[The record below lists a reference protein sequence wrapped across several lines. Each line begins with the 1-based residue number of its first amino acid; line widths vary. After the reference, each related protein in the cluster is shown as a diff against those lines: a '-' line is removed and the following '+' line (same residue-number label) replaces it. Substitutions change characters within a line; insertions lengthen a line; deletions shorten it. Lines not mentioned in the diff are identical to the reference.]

1 MSDAMKASISVEL
14 IDEFSSKLSSIKTAF
29 ETLAAKG
36 REVQAALN
44 SLSSGDGF
52 NNFGASGR
60 RSFAAVRNAAVK
72 LMTTLSAA
80 QRAVTL
86 VATSL
91 ATMGRYGTAMG
102 RGLVA
107 ALTPLATM
115 QRTVSTTAIQRQ
127 LSQLLRV
134 VARMRGDIGRTVGRI
149 VTDLRRLRNQILA
162 LIASLR
168 TLYSGVGKIKT
179 RFEQLHLVLARSSAR
194 LLESSQRLRDARAH
208 TDTLAGS
215 VDRLNSAIRTNSSL
229 PPVGARQ
236 SGGGSPGDLGGM
248 GGSGLQEIGSS
259 LTDVGGRVKGLG
271 ATALGAAG
279 GIVSAAAYTVK
290 QSMSLEDTYKALQ
303 NTLDKDRA
311 KAAAEFE
318 VLKKT
323 AVELGNS
330 LPGSVQD
337 MANLFISLRK
347 QGVSVQQIVG
357 GLGKSTAEFAVL
369 NGIGLEQAG
378 NYTVKFAKAFGLDE
392 NATNSDYANLIDT
405 ITRLNGAST
414 IDSGTLFETIKYLG
428 SQTVNLTKFNTGD
441 KAKDKKLQRQAIND
455 IAAMLAIV
463 SDSGIEGSMA
473 GTNVA
478 NALGRMSRLNQIMAK
493 KSFEPYQALLDQKG
507 IKLQF
512 YDANGKFSGI
522 DNAVAQLSKLKV
534 LDDQNLENVL
544 YGLFG
549 DTGVRPMKALVRG
562 GAKAMNAKRAD
573 MANQISTA
581 SKISNLMS
589 SASQKLGLVK
599 ANWETLMASIGDKIA
614 GHFDIAGIFVRI
626 TSALQKM
633 IDWVEDP
640 KHQKVIDEY
649 IERAKKLF
657 LWLTKTGV
665 VLTGIGT
672 ILSTIGSAI
681 AGFVA
686 LRGLFNA
693 LRLGSVTRL
702 LFGSSGFLR
711 FILGGNQFTH
721 VFRGLRAA
729 ILIGLRRL
737 GLGSILRTFFVTPLS
752 NLRFIGPIV
761 SAFSSL
767 NVVVIAIAAAGILIY
782 KYWDPLKKM
791 LSGFWDGLKQG
802 WIEIQPTLDLFGKIV
817 ADVLQRVLDFF
828 GGPVKG
834 DINDYWNGV
843 GAGILVMRAL
853 GAAVGLVGD
862 LITTV
867 VTNLSS
873 FGQTLGRA
881 FYYLV
886 DGPLFEDLKAV
897 GKAIRDFFVGI
908 WQGIKSSVSSVI
920 AWIKAKFYALVDAF
934 RDIGKSIMDSL
945 FSGLQSGVQRI
956 SALAD
961 KIKSAFNFSPEVKM
975 PNMPAPTSWEETS
988 KKNTEARAR
997 QDESE
1002 SASTGGGST
1011 SKSNNKIVYTNNFFG
1026 VGNDVVTKIKLADD
1040 RLERLNFGLYTG

>member
-1 MSDAMKASISVEL
+1 MKTSVSIEL
-14 IDEFSSKLSSIKTAF
+14 IDEFSSKLSAINTAF
-29 ETLAAKG
+29 ETFAAKA
-36 REVQAALN
+36 REVQTALG
-44 SLSSGDGF
+44 SLSSGNM
-52 NNFGASGR
+52 NNFGTSGR

-72 LMTTLSAA
+72 LMSTLSLT
-80 QRAVTL
+80 QRAVGH
-86 VATSL
+86 VATAV
-91 ATMGRYGTAMG
+91 ATMGRIGTAMG
-102 RGLVA
+102 RTLTA
-107 ALTPLATM
+107 ALTPLSTM

-127 LSQLLRV
+127 LTQLLRV
-134 VARMRGDIGRTVGRI
+134 VARLRGDIGRSVGRVI
-149 VTDLRRLRNQILA
+149 TDLRRLKSQLTPVIRD
-162 LIASLR
+162 LR
-168 TLYSGVGKIKT
+168 TLYSGLGRVKG

-215 VDRLNSAIRTNSSL
+215 VDRLNSSIRTNSSL
-229 PPVGARQ
+229 PPIGARQ

-248 GGSGLQEIGSS
+248 GSSSLQEIGSG

-279 GIVSAAAYTVK
+279 GIVSAAAYTVQ

-303 NTLDKDRA
+303 NTLDKDKA
-311 KAAAEFE
+311 KAAAEFAM
-318 VLKKT
+318 LKKT
-323 AVELGNS
+323 AVKLGNS

-392 NATNSDYANLIDT
+392 NATNDDYAYLIDT

-414 IDSGTLFETIKYLG
+414 IDSGTLFETMKYLG
-428 SQTVNLTKFNTGD
+428 SQTVSLTKFNTGD
-441 KAKDKKLQRQAIND
+441 KNKDKQLQRQATTD
-455 IAAMLAIV
+455 IAAMLAMI

-478 NALGRMSRLNQIMAK
+478 SAFGKMSRLKQVMAK
-493 KSFEPYQALLDQKG
+493 KSFDPYRYILEQNG
-507 IKLQF
+507 IELQF
-512 YDANGKFSGI
+512 HNANGKFLGVE
-522 DNAVAQLSKLKV
+522 NVVRQLSKLKV
-534 LDDQNLENVL
+534 LNDQNLENVL
-544 YGLFG
+544 FGLFG
-549 DTGVRPMKALVRG
+549 DTGVRPMKALVQG
-562 GAKAMNAKRAD
+562 GMAAMNAKRAD

-581 SKISNLMS
+581 TKIGNLMS
-589 SASQKLGLVK
+589 SASQNLGIVK
-599 ANWETLMASIGDKIA
+599 ANWETLVAAIGDKIA
-614 GHFDIAGIFVRI
+614 SHFDIAGIFVK
-626 TSALQKM
+626 AAGVLQKM

-640 KHQKVIDEY
+640 KHSKTIDSY
-649 IERAKKLF
+649 IDRAKELV

-672 ILSTIGSAI
+672 ILSTIGSTI

-686 LRGLFNA
+686 FRGLFNV
-693 LRLGSVTRL
+693 LNLGRITGL

-711 FILGGNQFTH
+711 FILGGNQFAH
-721 VFRGLRAA
+721 VFRGLKAA

-862 LITTV
+862 VITTV

-873 FGQTLGRA
+873 FGQALGRA

-886 DGPLFEDLKAV
+886 DGPFVADIKAV
-897 GKAIRDFFVGI
+897 GKSIADFFAGVFRGI
-908 WQGIKSSVSSVI
+908 QKAI
-920 AWIKAKFYALVDAF
+920 ADVVAQIKAKFFALVDTF
-934 RDIGKSIMDSL
+934 KSIGKSIMDSL

-956 SALAD
+956 TALAD
-961 KIKSAFNFSPEVKM
+961 KIKSAFSFSPEVKM
-975 PNMPAPTSWEETS
+975 PTPTSWEETS
-988 KKNTEARAR
+988 KKATETRAR

-1002 SASTGGGST
+1002 SASTGGST
-1011 SKSNNKIVYTNNFFG
+1011 SKSNNIVYTNNFFG
-1026 VGNDVVTKIKLADD
+1026 VGNDVVTKIKVADD
-1040 RLERLNFGLYTG
+1040 RLERLNFGLYAV

>member
-1 MSDAMKASISVEL
+1 MSDSMKTSVSIEL
-14 IDEFSSKLSSIKTAF
+14 IDEFSSKLSAINTAF
-29 ETLAAKG
+29 ETFAAKA
-36 REVQAALN
+36 REVQTALG
-44 SLSSGDGF
+44 SLSSGNM
-52 NNFGASGR
+52 NNFGTSGR

-72 LMTTLSAA
+72 LMNTLSLT
-80 QRAVTL
+80 QRAVGH
-86 VATSL
+86 VAT
-91 ATMGRYGTAMG
+91 AVAAMGRIGTAMG
-102 RGLVA
+102 RTLTA
-107 ALTPLATM
+107 ALTPLSTM

-127 LSQLLRV
+127 LAQLLRV
-134 VARMRGDIGRTVGRI
+134 VARLRGDIGRSIGRVI
-149 VTDLRRLRNQILA
+149 TDLRRLKSQLTPVIRD
-162 LIASLR
+162 LR
-168 TLYSGVGKIKT
+168 TLYSGLGRVKG

-215 VDRLNSAIRTNSSL
+215 VDRLNSSIRTNSSL
-229 PPVGARQ
+229 PPIGARQ

-248 GGSGLQEIGSS
+248 GSSSLQEIGSG

-279 GIVSAAAYTVK
+279 GIVSAAAYTVQ

-303 NTLDKDRA
+303 NTLDKDKT
-311 KAAAEFE
+311 KADAEFKM
-318 VLKKT
+318 LKKT

-357 GLGKSTAEFAVL
+357 GLGRSTAEFAVL
-369 NGIGLEQAG
+369 NGLGLEQAG
-378 NYTVKFAKAFGLDE
+378 NFTVKFAKAFGLDE
-392 NATNSDYANLIDT
+392 NATNADYSNLIDT

-414 IDSGTLFETIKYLG
+414 IDSGTLFETMKYLG
-428 SQTVNLTKFNTGD
+428 SQTVSLTKFNTGD
-441 KAKDKKLQRQAIND
+441 KNKDRQLQRQATTD
-455 IAAMLAIV
+455 IAAMLGII
-463 SDSGIEGSMA
+463 SDSGIQGSMA

-478 NALGRMSRLNQIMAK
+478 SALGRMSRLKQVMAK
-493 KSFEPYQALLDQKG
+493 KSFDPYRYILEQNG
-507 IKLQF
+507 IELQF

-534 LDDQNLENVL
+534 LNDQNLENVL
-544 YGLFG
+544 FGLFG
-549 DTGVRPMKALVRG
+549 DTGVRPMKALVQG
-562 GAKAMNAKRAD
+562 GLAAMNAKRAD

-581 SKISNLMS
+581 TKIGNLMS
-589 SASQKLGLVK
+589 SASQKMGLVK
-599 ANWETLMASIGDKIA
+599 ANWETLVAAIGDKIA
-614 GHFDIAGIFVRI
+614 SHFDIAGIFVKA
-626 TSALQKM
+626 TGALQKM

-640 KHQKVIDEY
+640 KHKKTIDSY
-649 IERAKKLF
+649 IDRAKELV

-672 ILSTIGSAI
+672 ILSTIGSTI

-686 LRGLFNA
+686 FRGLFNV
-693 LRLGSVTRL
+693 LNLGRITGL

-711 FILGGNQFTH
+711 FILGGNQFVH
-721 VFRGLRAA
+721 VFRGLKAA

-862 LITTV
+862 VITTV

-873 FGQTLGRA
+873 FGQALGRA

-886 DGPLFEDLKAV
+886 DGPFVADIKAV
-897 GKAIRDFFVGI
+897 GKSIADFFAGI
-908 WQGIKSSVSSVI
+908 FRGIQKAI
-920 AWIKAKFYALVDAF
+920 ADVVAQIKAKFFALVDAF
-934 RDIGKSIMDSL
+934 KSIGKSIMDNL
-945 FSGLQSGVQRI
+945 IGGLQSGVQRI
-956 SALAD
+956 FNIAD
-961 KIKSAFNFSPEVKM
+961 KIKNAFKFAPEVQM
-975 PNMPAPTSWEETS
+975 PDMPATVTWEQAS
-988 KKNTEARAR
+988 KQAAAVRAQR
-997 QDESE
+997 DQGK
-1002 SASTGGGST
+1002 SASAGGGST
-1011 SKSNNKIVYTNNFFG
+1011 VNNDNKKISFNFYG
-1026 VGNDVVTKIKLADD
+1026 VGENAVSKLEEAAG
-1040 RLERLNFGLYTG
+1040 RLNFGVA